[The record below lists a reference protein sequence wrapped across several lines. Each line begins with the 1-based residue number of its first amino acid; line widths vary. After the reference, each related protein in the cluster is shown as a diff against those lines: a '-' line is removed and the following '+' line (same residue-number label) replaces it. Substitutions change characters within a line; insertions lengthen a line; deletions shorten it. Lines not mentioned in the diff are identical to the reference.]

1 MANNGSAIANDGIV
15 DQERVKNALDRL
27 KERYPYNLRQALRFY
42 ESNYNKLK
50 IELSIDSH
58 KGKFRLWLERM
69 LKPTIDPNNVLEEL
83 PLDWKQKR
91 YAHLMRT
98 VPDMIAKNP
107 WVDVEDQK

>member
-50 IELSIDSH
+50 AELSLDNH
-58 KGKFRLWLERM
+58 KSRFSAWLERI
-69 LKPTIDPNNVLEEL
+69 LKPTIDPITVIEDLSQ
-83 PLDWKQKR
+83 DWKQKR